1 MARRTHRLNWR
12 LLLLILVLAAGTAGV
27 VARLVQVQIIDHDYY
42 VAQAKLEHQFQK
54 VVRAPRGA
62 ILDRNGHPLATTVA
76 VFDVYIDPTSW
87 QHDATAV
94 AAAEALA
101 PLLGREPAE
110 LIAAARA
117 QERGDY
123 LAARSVS
130 TDVGLQ
136 IMKLTPLGV
145 NTVDSSQRSY
155 PEGDLASSLLGFIGQ
170 DLVGLTG
177 IEADYDRELG
187 GTPGMLYFEQDALG
201 NPIPFGRQLVE
212 EPERGG
218 DIRLTIDRYIQRL
231 VEEKLDAQ
239 IEETKAA
246 GGSIIVMDPLTGE
259 ILAMASRPSFRLSQ
273 LNLDDEEQVSLYRN
287 RTITDVYP
295 PGSVM
300 KTITMAAAIDLGL
313 VSSQSTYFD
322 SGSVVV
328 YGHTISNWN
337 FRSFGTSTAT
347 DVIQFSINT
356 GAIWLSELLGP
367 ERFYEYVERFGLHE
381 PTHVGLSG
389 EVAGLVRMPEDEGWY
404 AIDLATNSFGQ
415 GMAVTPLQTITAVS
429 ALVNGGRLMRPYVVK
444 DVENPEG
451 RRTFEPVVVRQ
462 VVKEDTA
469 RTLVQMMHA
478 AVDGRT
484 GHLAHVPG
492 YRVGGKTGT
501 STFQDRGDTIA
512 SFVGFVPLERPRFIM
527 LVKIDAPQ
535 TSPLGAVVAAPVFG
549 ELAPQ
554 ILTYLDVQPD
564 DVEFVE
570 EGR

>member
-12 LLLLILVLAAGTAGV
+12 LLLLILVLAAGAAGV

-42 VAQAKLEHQFQK
+42 AAQAKQEHQYQT

-94 AAAEALA
+94 AAAEVLA
-101 PLLGREPAE
+101 PLLAREPPE

-117 QERGDY
+117 QEQGDY

-130 TDVGLQ
+130 TDVGLK
-136 IMKLTPLGV
+136 IMELTPLGV
-145 NTVDSSQRSY
+145 NTVDSSRRSY
-155 PEGDLASSLLGFIGQ
+155 PEGDLAGSLLGFIGQ
-170 DLVGLTG
+170 DQIGLTG
-177 IEADYDRELG
+177 IEADYNRELG

-239 IEETKAA
+239 IEETEAT

-259 ILAMASRPSFRLSQ
+259 ILAMASRPSFRLTQ
-273 LNLDDEEQVSLYRN
+273 LDLDDEEQIALYRN
-287 RTITDVYP
+287 RTITDMYP

-313 VSSQSTYFD
+313 VSPQSTYFD
-322 SGSVVV
+322 NGSVVV
-328 YGHTISNWN
+328 YGRTISNWN

-347 DVIQFSINT
+347 EIIQYSINT
-356 GAIWLSELLGP
+356 GAIWLSDLLGP
-367 ERFYEYVERFGLHE
+367 ERFYEYVERFGLTE
-381 PTHVGLSG
+381 PTHVGLGG
-389 EVAGLVRMPEDEGWY
+389 EVAGLIKMPEDEGWY
-404 AIDLATNSFGQ
+404 PIELATNSFGQ
-415 GMAVTPLQTITAVS
+415 GIAVTPLQTITAVS

-444 DVENPEG
+444 DVEGPEG
-451 RRTFEPVVVRQ
+451 RRTFEPVVVRR
-462 VVKEDTA
+462 VVLEETA

-478 AVDGRT
+478 AVDGRE
-484 GHLAHVPG
+484 GHLAQVPG

-501 STFQDRGDTIA
+501 STFQDREDTIA
-512 SFVGFVPLERPRFIM
+512 SFVGFAPIERPRIIM

-535 TSPLGAVVAAPVFG
+535 TSPLGTVVAAPVFG

-554 ILTYLDVQPD
+554 ILAYLGVRPD

>member
-27 VARLVQVQIIDHDYY
+27 VARLVQVQIIDRDYY
-42 VAQAKLEHQFQK
+42 AAQAKLEHQFQK

-239 IEETKAA
+239 IEETEAA

-337 FRSFGTSTAT
+337 YRSFGTSTAT

-554 ILTYLDVQPD
+554 ILTYLDVPPD